1 MKTTL
6 PYCII
11 ILLILSCCGEMRNRA
26 HLDAINSIAETDGRL
41 ALSML
46 DSVKDRDYSTS
57 DRMYYDLLT
66 VKSRDKAYI
75 DHENDSLIKRVIS
88 YYEATEGD
96 KYAEALYY
104 GGRVYSDLGDYPTS
118 LRYYQRALDELPAD
132 ARNLHVRGNVI
143 SQLGRLLIEMRLF
156 SQAVPYLEE
165 VIEIDKIEG
174 DSFNLAFDYELL
186 ERVYV
191 EQRDYDKAEFYI
203 RRALDVGKNLDFSH
217 KYDLNISYADL
228 KNKLGQNESAL
239 NLIRTLLD
247 SVSYDSAPFFNIC
260 ASKIYYKNEIF
271 DTAYH
276 YSREILRSNNL
287 GNKRGAYLMLLKPEI
302 RQLIPI
308 DTLLFYYKDYNK
320 VVEEYFNRHDSQQV
334 LMQTSMYNYELHER
348 ESQRA
353 KKSRQL
359 MFNCLLVSVILILLL
374 SVAVLYSRFRE
385 KSRLVEMRDAQLYIE
400 ELKLQIDRLNSRE
413 KESEPALQ
421 ISTGTFDSDEASL
434 EKMRKELIS
443 MAENSDLVDSMS
455 DFKMTEVY
463 DVLSQKIEEDRVVIE
478 DKDLMKQVEG
488 AILLK
493 SPKFKSNLYTLSRGK
508 LTEIEYKTCM
518 LIKLGFK
525 PTRLAVLIGLTK
537 GSVSS
542 RREGIGVKILGEKTP
557 VATVDKIVKLL

>member
-11 ILLILSCCGEMRNRA
+11 FLLILSCCGEMRNRA

-57 DRMYYDLLT
+57 DRVYYDLLT

-75 DHENDSLIKRVIS
+75 DHENDSLIKRVIA

-118 LRYYQRALDELPAD
+118 LRYYQRALDELPENAG
-132 ARNLHVRGNVI
+132 NLHVRGNVI
-143 SQLGRLLIEMRLF
+143 SQLGRLLIEMRLY

-186 ERVYV
+186 EL
-191 EQRDYDKAEFYI
+191 DYFNQKDYEKAEFYI
-203 RRALDVGKNLDFSH
+203 KKALSVGKNLDR
-217 KYDLNISYADL
+217 KYKNVFLVEYAEIL
-228 KNKLGQNESAL
+228 SKLGQNDLALQVIRSIVYDNIKEVSSFEKISAS
-239 NLIRTLLD
+239 N
-247 SVSYDSAPFFNIC
+247 V
-260 ASKIYYKNEIF
+260 YYNNNIF
-271 DTAYH
+271 DTAY
-276 YSREILRSNNL
+276 YYAREILRSNNL

-359 MFNCLLVSVILILLL
+359 MFNCLLVSVIVILVL
-374 SVAVLYSRFRE
+374 SIAVLYSRFRE
-385 KSRLVEMRDAQLYIE
+385 KSRLVEIRDAQLYIE

-413 KESEPALQ
+413 KETEPAVQ
-421 ISTGTFDSDEASL
+421 INTGTFDSDEASL

-443 MAENSDLVDSMS
+443 MAENDDLVDSMS
-455 DFKMTEVY
+455 DFKTTEVY

-478 DKDLMKQVEG
+478 NKDLMKQVEG

>member
-11 ILLILSCCGEMRNRA
+11 FLLILSCCGEMRNRA

-118 LRYYQRALDELPAD
+118 LRYYQRALDELPENAG
-132 ARNLHVRGNVI
+132 NLHVRGNVI
-143 SQLGRLLIEMRLF
+143 SQLGRLLIEMRLY

-186 ERVYV
+186 EL
-191 EQRDYDKAEFYI
+191 DYFNQKDYEKAEFYI
-203 RRALDVGKNLDFSH
+203 KKALSVGKNLDR
-217 KYDLNISYADL
+217 KYKNVFLVEYAEIL
-228 KNKLGQNESAL
+228 SKLGQNDLALQVIRSIVYDNIKEVSSFEKISAS
-239 NLIRTLLD
+239 N
-247 SVSYDSAPFFNIC
+247 V
-260 ASKIYYKNEIF
+260 YYNNNIF
-271 DTAYH
+271 DTAY
-276 YSREILRSNNL
+276 YYAREIVRSNNPN
-287 GNKRGAYLMLLKPEI
+287 NKQSAYDMLLKPEI
-302 RQLIPI
+302 QQLIPI
-308 DTLLFYYKDYNK
+308 DTLLFYYKDYNN

-353 KKSRQL
+353 KESRQL
-359 MFNCLLVSVILILLL
+359 MFNCLLVSVIVILIL
-374 SVAVLYSRFRE
+374 SIAVLYSRFRE
-385 KSRLVEMRDAQLYIE
+385 KSRMVEMRDAQLYIE
-400 ELKLQIDRLNSRE
+400 ELKLQIDRLNRRE
-413 KESEPALQ
+413 KETEPAVQ
-421 ISTGTFDSDEASL
+421 INTGTFDSDEASL

-455 DFKMTEVY
+455 DFKTTEVY
-463 DVLSQKIEEDRVVIE
+463 ELLSQKIEEDRVVIE
-478 DKDLMKQVEG
+478 NKDLMKQVEG

-493 SPKFKSNLYTLSRGK
+493 SSKFKSNLYTLSRGK
-508 LTEIEYKTCM
+508 LSEIEYKTCM

-542 RREGIGVKILGEKTP
+542 RREGIGMKILGEKTP

>member
-143 SQLGRLLIEMRLF
+143 SQLGRLLIEMRLY

-186 ERVYV
+186 EL
-191 EQRDYDKAEFYI
+191 DYFNQKDYEKAEFYI
-203 RRALDVGKNLDFSH
+203 KKVLSVGKNLDR
-217 KYDLNISYADL
+217 KYKNVFLVEYAEIL
-228 KNKLGQNESAL
+228 SKLGQNDLALQVIRSIVYDNIKEVSSFEKISAS
-239 NLIRTLLD
+239 N
-247 SVSYDSAPFFNIC
+247 V
-260 ASKIYYKNEIF
+260 YYNNNIF
-271 DTAYH
+271 DTAY
-276 YSREILRSNNL
+276 YYAREIVRSNNPN
-287 GNKRGAYLMLLKPEI
+287 NKQSAYDMLLKPEI
-302 RQLIPI
+302 QQLIPI
-308 DTLLFYYKDYNK
+308 DTLLFYYKDYNN

-353 KKSRQL
+353 KESRQL
-359 MFNCLLVSVILILLL
+359 MFNCLLVSVIVILIL
-374 SVAVLYSRFRE
+374 SIAVLYSRFRE
-385 KSRLVEMRDAQLYIE
+385 KSRMVEIRDAQLYIE

-413 KESEPALQ
+413 KETEPPLQ
-421 ISTGTFDSDEASL
+421 INTGTFDSDEASL

-443 MAENSDLVDSMS
+443 MAENDDLVDSMS
-455 DFKMTEVY
+455 DFKTTEVY

-478 DKDLMKQVEG
+478 NKDLMKQVEG

>member
-1 MKTTL
+1 M
-6 PYCII
+6 
-11 ILLILSCCGEMRNRA
+11 SCCGEMSNRA
-26 HLDAINSIAETDGRL
+26 HLNTINSIAETDGRL

-88 YYEATEGD
+88 YYEATED
-96 KYAEALYY
+96 EEYAEALYY

-118 LRYYQRALDELPAD
+118 LRFYQRALDELPAD

-143 SQLGRLLIEMRLF
+143 SQLGRLLIEMRLY

-186 ERVYV
+186 EL
-191 EQRDYDKAEFYI
+191 DYFNQKDYEKAEFYI
-203 RRALDVGKNLDFSH
+203 KKALSVGKNLDR
-217 KYDLNISYADL
+217 KYKNVFLVEYAEIL
-228 KNKLGQNESAL
+228 SKLGQNDSAL
-239 NLIRTLLD
+239 QVIRSIVYD
-247 SVSYDSAPFFNIC
+247 NIKEVSSFEKISASNV
-260 ASKIYYKNEIF
+260 YYNNNIF
-271 DTAYH
+271 DTAFY
-276 YSREILRSNNL
+276 YAREIVRSNNPN
-287 GNKRGAYLMLLKPEI
+287 NKQSAYDMLLKPEI
-302 RQLIPI
+302 QQMIPI

-359 MFNCLLVSVILILLL
+359 MFNCLLVSIILILLL
-374 SVAVLYSRFRE
+374 SIAVLYSRFRE
-385 KSRLVEMRDAQLYIE
+385 KSRMVEMRDAQLYIE

-413 KESEPALQ
+413 KESASALQ

-455 DFKMTEVY
+455 DFKTTEIY

-478 DKDLMKQVEG
+478 NKDLMKQVEG

-525 PTRLAVLIGLTK
+525 PTRLAALIGLTK

-542 RREGIGVKILGEKTP
+542 RREGIGIKILGEKTP

>member
-11 ILLILSCCGEMRNRA
+11 FLLILSCCGEMRNRA

-57 DRMYYDLLT
+57 DRVYYDLLT

-75 DHENDSLIKRVIS
+75 DHENDSLIKRVIA

-186 ERVYV
+186 EL
-191 EQRDYDKAEFYI
+191 DYFNQKDYEKAEFYI
-203 RRALDVGKNLDFSH
+203 KKALSVGKNLDR
-217 KYDLNISYADL
+217 KYKNVFLVEYAEIL
-228 KNKLGQNESAL
+228 SKLGQNDLALQVIRSIVYDNIKEVSSFEKISAS
-239 NLIRTLLD
+239 N
-247 SVSYDSAPFFNIC
+247 V
-260 ASKIYYKNEIF
+260 YYNNNIF
-271 DTAYH
+271 DTAY
-276 YSREILRSNNL
+276 YYAREILRSNNL

-359 MFNCLLVSVILILLL
+359 MFNCLLVSVIVILVL
-374 SVAVLYSRFRE
+374 SIAVLYSRFRE
-385 KSRLVEMRDAQLYIE
+385 KSRLVEIRDAQLYIE

-413 KESEPALQ
+413 KETEPAVQ
-421 ISTGTFDSDEASL
+421 INTGTFDSDEASL

-443 MAENSDLVDSMS
+443 MAENDDLVDSMS
-455 DFKMTEVY
+455 DFKTTEVY

-478 DKDLMKQVEG
+478 NKDLMKQVEG